1 MNTQTLKKIAY
12 QFQYNTGKNM
22 VTFMVS
28 KADEK
33 DNAYHVYIEED
44 ESIAEFYAVPHEKE
58 NKKSLTIYRAVT
70 DLPIWLHAGNV
81 LALLMLEIDRVMR

>member
-1 MNTQTLKKIAY
+1 
-12 QFQYNTGKNM
+12 
-22 VTFMVS
+22 MVS
-28 KADEK
+28 KAEEK

-44 ESIAEFYAVPHEKE
+44 ENISEFYAVPHEKE
-58 NKKSLTIYRAVT
+58 NKKYLTIYRAVT